1 MSFSTWVFWGL
12 AAHVVIFYLHTE
24 QSPVC
29 AHAQLVPFQTLIEI
43 HISSGIRD
51 ACGVE
56 HDWSVEDD
64 TVLLQRKKTASIL
77 TYFSLPALKVH
88 CVIIEVTLCYSY
100 SFQLCFFF
108 FFQILYQIGKPQ
120 SQHHEYKLQ
129 YSTLTALSSMPPP
142 ILNSTVRPMMLTP
155 SFPRMMALL
164 SPLMFRSDVALLVI
178 WNQWKCITF
187 VNTKASILKGPQSI

>member
-88 CVIIEVTLCYSY
+88 CVIIEVTLCYGAFLHLSTV
-100 SFQLCFFF
+100 FCFFCFFF
-108 FFQILYQIGKPQ
+108 KFCTKLGNLNPSITSHIKSTSCNIPHLQPWARCLHPFWTPQ
-120 SQHHEYKLQ
+120 SGPWCWRPRFHEWWPCY
-129 YSTLTALSSMPPP
+129 
-142 ILNSTVRPMMLTP
+142 
-155 SFPRMMALL
+155 
-164 SPLMFRSDVALLVI
+164 PL
-178 WNQWKCITF
+178 
-187 VNTKASILKGPQSI
+187 